1 MSVHKRIDFICKK
14 EKEKKKRKLHQ
25 RELKLFVLAK
35 MSDLKLSEVSCV
47 SIYSGQPEMGNERI
61 TLF

>member
-1 MSVHKRIDFICKK
+1 MQKRKRK
-14 EKEKKKRKLHQ
+14 EKRKLHQ

-61 TLF
+61 TLFKMH